1 MAGRIGRHSAP
12 DPIERQLPHAP
23 RVLAAAFVALALAL
37 TVLVPSSADA
47 AAMPSKK
54 KWVADTYKALNG
66 SRIYVRDR
74 VAEGGTKLGAQPRH
88 RQHLA
93 GDVLRHRQAGRGDA
107 AAGEVRQ
114 EQGRLHPVQHRP
126 QRKPRAKTIAGLK
139 RAGYPVDGL
148 CAHYKGEA
156 LRHSK
161 QRCRQSFVNN
171 GFTIIANIG
180 NRSTDFVGG
189 NYERAYRLPNYGNRL
204 G

>member
-1 MAGRIGRHSAP
+1 MPR
-12 DPIERQLPHAP
+12 
-23 RVLAAAFVALALAL
+23 RVLATAFVALSLCL
-37 TVLVPSSADA
+37 TMLIPSTADA
-47 AAMPSKK
+47 ARLPSKRQ
-54 KWVADTYKALNG
+54 WVSDTYQALYG
-66 SRIYVRDR
+66 SRAFVRDR
-74 VAEGGTKLGAQPRH
+74 VARAGSGQGTKLALNLDIDNTS
-88 RQHLA
+88 LA
-93 GDVLRHRQAGRGDA
+93 TYYDTGKPVAATLRLVKYAKSKGVYILFNTGRN
-107 AAGEVRQ
+107 VRQ
-114 EQGRLHPVQHRP
+114 
-126 QRKPRAKTIAGLK
+126 RAQTIAGLK

-148 CAHYKGEA
+148 CAHYKGEP

>member
-1 MAGRIGRHSAP
+1 MLR
-12 DPIERQLPHAP
+12 
-23 RVLAAAFVALALAL
+23 RVLTVAALSA
-37 TVLVPSSADA
+37 VLVLSVMVAPSQ
-47 AAMPSKK
+47 AAMPSRAA
-54 KWVADTYKALNG
+54 WLSDTRTAMYGSRAWINERVADGDKGLTVNLDIDNTSLATYYDTGKP
-66 SRIYVRDR
+66 
-74 VAEGGTKLGAQPRH
+74 VAAT
-88 RQHLA
+88 
-93 GDVLRHRQAGRGDA
+93 LRLVKYAKSKGVYILFNTGRN
-107 AAGEVRQ
+107 VK
-114 EQGRLHPVQHRP
+114 
-126 QRKPRAKTIAGLK
+126 QRGQTIAALK